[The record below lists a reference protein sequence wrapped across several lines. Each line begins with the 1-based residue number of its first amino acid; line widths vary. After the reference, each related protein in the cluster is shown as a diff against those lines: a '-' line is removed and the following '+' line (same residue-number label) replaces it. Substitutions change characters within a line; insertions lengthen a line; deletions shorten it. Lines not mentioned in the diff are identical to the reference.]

1 MFYLRNNIKKIG
13 LELLIGDPA
22 NSRFGVSREKFKVAR
37 MRGGDISTEKQ
48 KKNPVFNTRFFFFVR
63 LSLIKLK
70 WSKDNIRPN

>member
-48 KKNPVFNTRFFFFVR
+48 KKNPVFNTRFFFFCKIIVNK
-63 LSLIKLK
+63 IKME
-70 WSKDNIRPN
+70 